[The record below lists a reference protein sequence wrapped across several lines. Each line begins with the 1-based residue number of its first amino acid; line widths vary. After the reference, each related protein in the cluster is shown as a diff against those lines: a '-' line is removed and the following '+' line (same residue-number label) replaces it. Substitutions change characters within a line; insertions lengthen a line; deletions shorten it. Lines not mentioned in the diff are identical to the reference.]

1 MALSGTINGNFQYQ
15 PTDRCYPFIA
25 WFGTQNVAGN
35 YTDVLSKVYFQKV
48 NTAYH
53 FGTRQGR
60 VGSYVGADAGASYP
74 SFNGSV
80 ADTVPILL
88 YERTVRVYHNADGTK
103 SVYIAGDYDD
113 KNYTDF
119 SWVFGASSWGA
130 TVTLNAIPR
139 KATVTSTANFTIGNS
154 IPLTITNNANLWL
167 KATFAIWN
175 GSAYVNIKTQTLGQ
189 VTSGTF
195 TFDAG
200 QISDIYAEMP
210 NVTSANCRIR
220 LNTYTDSGY
229 TTDLGY
235 NDKTGTASIDQ
246 TANKPTFTTFTLE
259 QQSKTHD
266 NVDKYTNTLVS
277 SDLATLTDSTAKFIK
292 GYSEVRAIVTSANKM
307 VALNSATAIKYRHVN
322 GTQYKEENYSA
333 DSTVNLDIDN
343 VTVNSFSV
351 TAYDSRGLTT
361 TVSGQTMSNMAD
373 YAGVTLYGLTLTRTN
388 DIDAETTL
396 SFEGTYWKQYFGG
409 GTSGTQNT
417 ITAHYRFKE
426 TTEAWDAQTWN
437 AITVTDTDGA
447 LSFSDTVDGDLGATG
462 FDADKSFNIEVRIFD
477 KITNAIVEG
486 TLSVG
491 TPVMHLTKSGVAIL
505 DRYDE
510 TVGGSLQV
518 DTINV
523 MEAIRSGWFPIYD
536 TWTYASATTI
546 TVPSGATSLYERG
559 KHIRITQSGV
569 EAEYMIYVVADTL
582 LTIYPI
588 TGNTGI
594 ANSAISNIKYNH
606 SKPFRIGCLL
616 TQSSGQSIN
625 SATYTVLDW
634 TSEVY
639 DYGGLHSVVSNTGR
653 ITIPITGIYFV
664 QGTWSIPVGS
674 EMDNDLYL
682 RVNGT
687 VNYTYTFPLGVN
699 RRNASAFAGN
709 KLLYKDDYIQAICYH
724 SASGTQTTTAGYT
737 SFGCHLLSIV

>member
-1 MALSGTINGNFQYQ
+1 MALSGTINGNFRWH
-15 PTDRCYPFIA
+15 PTDRVYPFIA
-25 WFGTQNVAGN
+25 WFGTQSIAGN
-35 YTDVLSKVYFQKV
+35 YTDVWAKVYFQKV
-48 NTAYH
+48 NTAYY
-53 FGTRQGR
+53 FGTSRQGR
-60 VGSYVGADAGASYP
+60 VDIAVGGSSVSSYP
-74 SFNGSV
+74 TFNSSI

-88 YERTVRVYHNADGTK
+88 YDYTFRVYHNADGTK
-103 SVYIAGDYDD
+103 SVYIGGGFNDD
-113 KNYTDF
+113 DYTDY
-119 SWVFGASSWGA
+119 SDIFGPSVWGA
-130 TVTLNAIPR
+130 TVTLDAIPR
-139 KATVTSTANFTIGNS
+139 KATVTSTANVTVGNN

-200 QISDIYAEMP
+200 QISAIYAEMP

-220 LNTYTDSGY
+220 LNTYADSGY
-229 TTDLGY
+229 ATDLGY

-292 GYSEVRAIVTSANKM
+292 GYSKVRAIVTSANKM
-307 VALNSATAIKYRHVN
+307 VALNSATAVKYRHVN
-322 GTQYKEENYSA
+322 GSQYKEENYSA

-343 VTVNSFSV
+343 VLVNSFAV
-351 TAYDSRGLTT
+351 TAYDSRSLTT

-409 GTSGTQNT
+409 GTDGTQNT

-447 LSFSDTVDGDLGATG
+447 LSFSDTVNGDLGATG

-491 TPVMHLTKSGVAIL
+491 TPVAHFTKNGIALL

-523 MEAIRSGWFPIYD
+523 MEAIRSGWFPIND

-546 TVPSGATSLYERG
+546 TVPSGATSLYEKGAKIRYKQGGSFKYANIINVADALLTITGGTGYVLTNSAITDISYSNMDIPLGFPGHFDWTPVVTG
-559 KHIRITQSGV
+559 KSSMTWTSSNQLYARFSIYRSSVVVEFMLYGNIGGTMSDLLYITTPVKPRFEQVWSPSVTRDTSAFRITTIRTNRTNNRFELSRDADGNNYVGGV
-569 EAEYMIYVVADTL
+569 NGYVVANFSYYY
-582 LTIYPI
+582 LT
-588 TGNTGI
+588 
-594 ANSAISNIKYNH
+594 
-606 SKPFRIGCLL
+606 
-616 TQSSGQSIN
+616 
-625 SATYTVLDW
+625 
-634 TSEVY
+634 
-639 DYGGLHSVVSNTGR
+639 
-653 ITIPITGIYFV
+653 
-664 QGTWSIPVGS
+664 
-674 EMDNDLYL
+674 
-682 RVNGT
+682 
-687 VNYTYTFPLGVN
+687 
-699 RRNASAFAGN
+699 
-709 KLLYKDDYIQAICYH
+709 
-724 SASGTQTTTAGYT
+724 
-737 SFGCHLLSIV
+737 

>member
-1 MALSGTINGNFQYQ
+1 MALSGTINGTYKWQ
-15 PTDRCYPFIA
+15 PSDRCYPFIA
-25 WFGTQNVAGN
+25 WFGTQSVAGN
-35 YTDVLSKVYFQKV
+35 YTDVLAKHYFQKV
-48 NTAYH
+48 NTAYN

-60 VGSYVGADAGASYP
+60 CDVSVNGDNATTYP
-74 SFNGSV
+74 SFNGSIGN
-80 ADTVPILL
+80 TTPILL
-88 YERTVRVYHNADGTK
+88 YERTVRVYHNSDGTK
-103 SVYIAGDYDD
+103 STYIGGSWNDD
-113 KNYTDF
+113 DYTDF
-119 SWVFGASSWGA
+119 SDIFGATNFGA
-130 TVTLNAIPR
+130 TVTLDAIPR
-139 KATVTSTANFTIGNS
+139 KATVTSTANFTIGNN

-167 KATFAIWN
+167 KATFAIWD
-175 GSAYVNIKTQTLGQ
+175 GSAYVDIKTQTLGQ

-220 LNTYTDSGY
+220 LNTYADSGY
-229 TTDLGY
+229 ATDLGY

-292 GYSEVRAIVTSANKM
+292 GYSKVRAIVTSANKM
-307 VALNSATAIKYRHVN
+307 VALNSATAVKYRHVN
-322 GTQYKEENYSA
+322 GSQYKEENYSA

-343 VTVNSFSV
+343 VLVNSFAV
-351 TAYDSRGLTT
+351 TAYDSRSLTT

-373 YAGVTLYGLTLTRTN
+373 YAGVTLYGLTLARTN

-426 TTEAWDAQTWN
+426 TTEAWGAQSWT

-491 TPVMHLTKSGVAIL
+491 TPVAHFTKSGVAIL

-546 TVPSGATSLYERG
+546 TVPAGATSLYERG
-559 KHIRITQSGV
+559 KHIRITQSGT
-569 EAEYMIYVVADTL
+569 ETEYMIYVVADTL
-582 LTIYPI
+582 LTIYPV
-588 TGNTGI
+588 TGDTGI
-594 ANSAISNIKYNH
+594 ANSAISNIKYNYT
-606 SKPFRIGCLL
+606 KPFRIGCLL
-616 TQSSGQSIN
+616 TQSSGQAIN
-625 SATYTVLDW
+625 NNTYTTLDW
-634 TSEVY
+634 TTEVY
-639 DYGGLHSVVSNTGR
+639 DYGGMHASSGATGR
-653 ITIPITGIYFV
+653 ITIPITGIYDV
-664 QGTWSIPVGS
+664 YSTCSIPVTS
-674 EMDNDLYL
+674 TFDADLYL
-682 RVNGT
+682 RVTGT
-687 VNYTYTFPLGVN
+687 VNYTYTFPLN
-699 RRNASAFAGN
+699 TTRRSAVAFSGA
-709 KLLYKDDYIQAICYH
+709 KLLYKDDYIQSIYYH
-724 SASGTQTTTAGYT
+724 NVGSTQTTTAGYT